1 MHIRAGTAKKN
12 ADSFMAVYVAR
23 RSSIGPVGTG
33 WEGGS
38 EGWVG
43 RVGWWGEV
51 GWGGVGTGRGGRL
64 VRVDQ
69 VSGWSGHHDVT
80 LRDAVALCDISDAQR
95 LTHLVAKSQARR
107 RRHALQCHT
116 SDRRLRQS
124 CLEAAGSGRTGPVP
138 ASPCRRACLSL
149 KIEEGSYRAAS
160 PTARSMYPGGPH
172 VHEFASPVQIG

>member
-1 MHIRAGTAKKN
+1 
-12 ADSFMAVYVAR
+12 VR
-23 RSSIGPVGTG
+23 R
-33 WEGGS
+33 
-38 EGWVG
+38 
-43 RVGWWGEV
+43 GEV
-51 GWGGVGTGRGGRL
+51 GDYALFDFVWYFVADEVGDKWWAAR
-64 VRVDQ
+64 RVWSTHTTLTDLHEHSSDEAQ
-69 VSGWSGHHDVT
+69 RDHTCISGLAPQRRTLTALWQYT
-80 LRDAVALCDISDAQR
+80 LRAAPL
-95 LTHLVAKSQARR
+95 LGPLGLVAKSQARR